1 MAADTN
7 TSPDGLVGRVALVTG
22 GSRGI
27 GRACCIA
34 LGRAGARVAINYRT
48 READALETARQLA
61 DMGCETLRVAGDVSV
76 EEDVRRMLDT
86 VREQWGPVELLVNNA
101 GVFDYLGH
109 EDLTPDIWR
118 RTLDVNLTGTY
129 LVTWGVKDEMLARGY
144 GRIVNLSSISAL
156 QPRPLSIAYAASK
169 AGLSGLTKGC
179 AAAWGHRGIR
189 VNAVAPGLI
198 DTEILDVVAEDKR
211 QALVAATPLGRIG
224 TPDDVAEMVLYLLSD
239 RSNFVTGQTLVVCG
253 GRAMVP

>member
-1 MAADTN
+1 MTPQPN
-7 TSPDGLVGRVALVTG
+7 SEGLAGRVALVTG

-27 GRACCIA
+27 GRACCLA
-34 LGRAGARVAINYRT
+34 VGRAGAKVAVNYRT
-48 READALETARQLA
+48 READAIETERQLRE
-61 DMGCETLRVAGDVSV
+61 MGCETLRVAGDVSV
-76 EEDVRRMLDT
+76 EEDVRRMLDR
-86 VREQWGPVELLVNNA
+86 VRETWGPVELLVNNA

-109 EDLTPDIWR
+109 EDLTPEIWR

-129 LVTWGVKDEMLARGY
+129 LVSWGVKDEMLARGY

-179 AAAWGHRGIR
+179 AAAWGPRGVR

-198 DTEILDVVAEDKR
+198 ETEILDVVAEDKQ
-211 QALVAATPLGRIG
+211 QALVDATPLGRIG
-224 TPDDVAEMVLYLLSD
+224 TPEDVAELVLYLLSD
-239 RSNFVTGQTLVVCG
+239 RSSFVTGQTMVVCG